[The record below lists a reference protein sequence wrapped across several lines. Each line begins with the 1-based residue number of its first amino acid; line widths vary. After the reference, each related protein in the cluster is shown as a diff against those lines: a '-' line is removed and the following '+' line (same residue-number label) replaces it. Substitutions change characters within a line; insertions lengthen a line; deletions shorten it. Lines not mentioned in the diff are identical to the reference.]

1 MSALGAAEERKALLE
16 GLSDEEM
23 EAMESAKR
31 IENAKILAQQLV
43 EQNMEQALM
52 IMRQWL
58 AQGES

>member
-1 MSALGAAEERKALLE
+1 MSALGADEERKALLE

-43 EQNMEQALM
+43 EQNMDQALM

>member
-1 MSALGAAEERKALLE
+1 
-16 GLSDEEM
+16 M

-43 EQNMEQALM
+43 EQNMDQALM